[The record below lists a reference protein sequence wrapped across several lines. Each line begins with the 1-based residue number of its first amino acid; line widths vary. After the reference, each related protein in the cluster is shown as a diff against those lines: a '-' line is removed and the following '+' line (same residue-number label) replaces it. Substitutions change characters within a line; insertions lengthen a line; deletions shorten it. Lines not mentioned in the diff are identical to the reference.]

1 MADSN
6 LLLPGVY
13 AISCRCG
20 DYLTVE
26 EPGTHNPYMV
36 HTIFN
41 PADIRRLLAC
51 GQLTRLPPDDL
62 PPRSRRLPPSAF
74 CGPPQ
79 LELL

>member
-13 AISCRCG
+13 AITCRCG

-26 EPGTHNPYMV
+26 EPGTRNPYMV

-51 GQLTRLPPDDL
+51 GQLTPLDH
-62 PPRSRRLPPSAF
+62 PPRSQRRLPSASS
-74 CGPPQ
+74 GLPQ